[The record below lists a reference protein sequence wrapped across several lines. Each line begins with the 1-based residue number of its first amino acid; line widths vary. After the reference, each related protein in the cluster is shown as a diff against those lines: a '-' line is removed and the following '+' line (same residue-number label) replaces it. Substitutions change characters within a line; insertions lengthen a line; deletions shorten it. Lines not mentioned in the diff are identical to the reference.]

1 MGCSSVGS
9 SGGAVKVIELEYPL
23 YGLLGAVVYTLIRWG
38 FWREK
43 GYDYL
48 FRHFAWGFV
57 SGLIVQLFG
66 LPNHLTAFGLGYLG
80 IDVAEGFLNRLVRKN
95 ENGLHL

>member
-1 MGCSSVGS
+1 
-9 SGGAVKVIELEYPL
+9 VIELEYPL
-23 YGLLGAVVYTLIRWG
+23 YGVLGAVVYTLIRWG

-48 FRHFAWGFV
+48 LRHFAWGFV

-95 ENGLHL
+95 ENGLRL